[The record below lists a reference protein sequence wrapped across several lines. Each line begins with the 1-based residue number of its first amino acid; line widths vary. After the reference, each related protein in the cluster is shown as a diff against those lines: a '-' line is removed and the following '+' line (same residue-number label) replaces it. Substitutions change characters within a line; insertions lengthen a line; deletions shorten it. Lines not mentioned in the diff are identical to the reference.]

1 MGGGKN
7 PLAGRARGTKDP
19 PPGAETPHPG
29 QHEATA
35 SQLVSG
41 LCLLH
46 RSRGD
51 PHHGGD
57 QPQHPLLGHGDPGRR
72 QTPTHPPLPAN
83 ASPPGPPIWGVTA
96 KLPSRR
102 PSSRH
107 GLGCRN
113 PTSPQQAVTTR
124 TDGPGS
130 WQSIPA
136 AFPPPPSPPG
146 QPQVTH
152 LGFGFKSSQSFYQPD
167 GKPACIHTHTHTHTL
182 ACCKHGLCRACNL
195 SSHLVPSLPPY

>member
-1 MGGGKN
+1 MGVMREPRKPLEICRQGTSETLGRAKRAVQWQWELLVCMGGGKN

-83 ASPPGPPIWGVTA
+83 ASPPDH
-96 KLPSRR
+96 R
-102 PSSRH
+102 
-107 GLGCRN
+107 
-113 PTSPQQAVTTR
+113 
-124 TDGPGS
+124 
-130 WQSIPA
+130 
-136 AFPPPPSPPG
+136 
-146 QPQVTH
+146 
-152 LGFGFKSSQSFYQPD
+152 FG
-167 GKPACIHTHTHTHTL
+167 G
-182 ACCKHGLCRACNL
+182 
-195 SSHLVPSLPPY
+195 